1 MTRDRR
7 SFLKATGAA
16 VSAVAVSGCA
26 PDTGPRV
33 DGGANSAPLDG
44 PLLAAL
50 GGVVFPSELGETERR
65 QAVREFQRW
74 ADGYEAVPELN
85 HGYGTAEIRYGPPD
99 PVPAWGAQLQA
110 LELEATKRHGSS
122 FATLEPADR
131 DALVRRHITDDGTG
145 VPPPLRAQ
153 HVAVAMLSHWLSTPA
168 ATDHCY
174 GVLVTPLTCRGLDN
188 VSREPEDVT

>member
-1 MTRDRR
+1 MNRNRR

-16 VSAVAVSGCA
+16 VSAAAVGACA
-26 PDTGPRV
+26 PGSASR
-33 DGGANSAPLDG
+33 DGAAATADLDG
-44 PLLAAL
+44 QLLVAL
-50 GGVVFPSELGETERR
+50 GEVVLPSDLGVTESEE
-65 QAVREFQRW
+65 AVRGFQRW
-74 ADGYEAVPELN
+74 AAGYEAVPELN

-122 FATLEPADR
+122 FTTLEPVAR
-131 DALVRRHITDDGTG
+131 DALVRRHIGDEGPG
-145 VPPPLRAQ
+145 VPPPLRAR
-153 HVAVAMLSHWLSTPA
+153 HVAVALLSHWLSTPA

-174 GVLVTPLTCRGLDN
+174 GVLITPLTCRGLDN